1 MNVIGRI
8 VAVFLVVGV
17 LLTLLAI
24 LRGRFDGAAALAV
37 ACLTLALTTTVWAAI
52 NRKRTHMSTTARK
65 ARKRAGIPFQKT
77 PKTPTP
83 VENRSSTERAI
94 NRMIARIKRALR
106 AAGKPVT
113 EENIEAALREEAGR

>member
-1 MNVIGRI
+1 
-8 VAVFLVVGV
+8 
-17 LLTLLAI
+17 
-24 LRGRFDGAAALAV
+24 
-37 ACLTLALTTTVWAAI
+37 
-52 NRKRTHMSTTARK
+52 MSTTARK